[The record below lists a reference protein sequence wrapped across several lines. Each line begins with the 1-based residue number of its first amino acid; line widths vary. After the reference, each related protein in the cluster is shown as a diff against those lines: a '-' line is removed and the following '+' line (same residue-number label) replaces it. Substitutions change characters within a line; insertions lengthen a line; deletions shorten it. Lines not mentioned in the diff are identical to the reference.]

1 MLLLFRWHR
10 VSIDDLGYYC
20 SDSESLL
27 DGCTY
32 GDPGGLCG
40 ISVQWDISNT
50 FADRRSSTVGFE
62 A

>member
-40 ISVQWDISNT
+40 PSVQWDIPDT
-50 FADRRSSTVGFE
+50 VAYRRSSIVGSK